1 MWGDMASA
9 LLMWSEDKGQLAGA
23 RRVLRSTP
31 GQQVALDQ
39 GEHVHAQLV
48 GQWIVAADA
57 EGAVTGT
64 GVVFCFHRPRV
75 STMG

>member
-1 MWGDMASA
+1 
-9 LLMWSEDKGQLAGA
+9 
-23 RRVLRSTP
+23 
-31 GQQVALDQ
+31 
-39 GEHVHAQLV
+39 VHAQLV